1 MILQFSGILCIID
14 RGLQGCAEQLLDLRF
29 NNFRVLEACIV
40 LLEEIR
46 AHDDEVGRGA
56 LGDAPAAFKGVD

>member
-29 NNFRVLEACIV
+29 NNFRVLEACVV

-46 AHDDEVGRGA
+46 AHDDEVR
-56 LGDAPAAFKGVD
+56 